1 MNYDALY
8 KELIL
13 EHYHHP
19 KNKRLI
25 EGDHLQ
31 SVILNPSCGDQ
42 VLMQVVIKDGT
53 IVDCAFQSKGCV
65 ISAAA
70 ASLLTEEVKNL
81 SLSEIAAL
89 CPDDMLKL
97 IGMPL
102 GPTRLRCALLSLE
115 ALQKAVEGD
124 AK

>member
-25 EGDHLQ
+25 QGDHLQ

-42 VLMQVVIKDGT
+42 VLMQVVIKDGI
-53 IVDCAFQSKGCV
+53 IVDSAFQSKGCV

-70 ASLLTEEVKNL
+70 ASLLTEKVKNF
-81 SLSEIAAL
+81 SLSEVRAL
-89 CPDDMLKL
+89 CSDDMLKL
-97 IGMPL
+97 VGMPL

>member
-1 MNYDALY
+1 MNYDSLY

-25 EGDHLQ
+25 EGNHLQ

-42 VLMQVVIKDGT
+42 IMMQVVINNGIIT
-53 IVDCAFQSKGCV
+53 DCAFQSKGCV
-65 ISAAA
+65 ISAAC
-70 ASLLTEEVKNL
+70 ASMLTELVYNKPIAFVD
-81 SLSEIAAL
+81 SLNS
-89 CPDDMLKL
+89 DDMLKL
-97 IGMPL
+97 VGMPL

-115 ALQKAVEGD
+115 ALKKALEST
-124 AK
+124 K